1 MADRLALAFAL
12 ALVTAPPVLAQSPEA
27 PTTPRY
33 EIGVETSP
41 LFKAFLDTN
50 GRFPPVGGSRFGLAG
65 SGSSSTT
72 SATCGASPC
81 TTRRTT
87 APTRRRSA
95 PSCPRVPPVT
105 LPGAR

>member
-50 GRFPPVGGSRFGLAG
+50 GRFPPSGWVAVRVSRFRLQIDYLRDLRGQPLHYAAYYG
-65 SGSSSTT
+65 TDEEAIQRLRALGYL
-72 SATCGASPC
+72 
-81 TTRRTT
+81 R
-87 APTRRRSA
+87 
-95 PSCPRVPPVT
+95 
-105 LPGAR
+105 